1 MKKIRNFWNKMPL
14 NKKFATLIVLVL
26 AIPIIAISVLYFN
39 NLKQVEKEELIK
51 NAQSDLNTIEL
62 FASTNGDMAS
72 AIVQLVH
79 SNPQLIQ
86 ALSNNLSTSEI
97 ISFNNEVTPY
107 LENITITNPYISSLR
122 VYVNSE
128 IMPERYPIYIDKE
141 RVSSEEWF
149 INAQEDV
156 LNTRIGYSESL
167 SEHIVQLTNN
177 SMISFYQALISNDD
191 EKSIIEVA
199 FEMTDFFGTV
209 FSETE
214 NGICLI
220 VSGDDVFMNDFDGMS
235 DESKQIL
242 ISLVKSLENEVFTD
256 TLKTVDGVQYLVS
269 YKYSKKLKLSYYIVN
284 DYSLAIAKISNNQ
297 IIAVVLL
304 GFLFLILGYIFEKLS
319 KILLKRIY
327 TTISAMRQL
336 ETGDVLVKIENPS
349 LDEVGQLQK
358 YFNKMVVKIDDLI
371 EQTAKRAILEKNA
384 EIKALQ
390 NQINS
395 HFLYNVLNNIEM
407 MAIVDENFLIADT
420 VTALAR
426 LLRYSMNWSR
436 QMVLLSSE
444 LAYVKEYIQLFN
456 IRFDNS
462 IILICDVSEEAQ
474 NAYIP
479 KMSVQPIVE
488 NAIKHGIENL
498 TSDEMIK
505 ICASIE
511 DKALVISVTDTGS
524 GMSEEVLEKL
534 RLSLRNTNKK
544 TNITGIGLNNVCE
557 RIEKRFGKGYGI
569 EIESKISQY
578 TKVTLTI
585 PHTSQAE
592 IAE

>member
-534 RLSLRNTNKK
+534 RLSLRNTNKE